1 MNRHE
6 NVVCKGCGEVDFAG
20 RCYRCLSCDDF
31 NMCADCYDNDFTS
44 PQHPFDHPVKCILTP
59 ADVEVYFGG
68 EYLNDPPQSYRCP
81 YCKEWGYNESTF
93 LEHVSAVHVGAS
105 TLLVSTMVT
114 LFERQQAARLFLE
127 DEQLT
132 VFTEA
137 AASRNTM
144 MNRSEGSL
152 DLFLEPLNPDGSY
165 QAERPVVPLTF
176 RLVKPGAVEVAPWM
190 VEGNA
195 ISDPNN
201 NTQGFGSNFL
211 IPETV
216 RRRSLLE
223 RARNRFNFDRP
234 PLPLPQQQQP
244 QQEQQQQPE
253 QPEQPGQPQQQQEQP
268 QQQQESNNPQP
279 EQQQQSPPSMFA
291 VSDIIRFNEPLPTS
305 RSSRPPA
312 FRGFNQFNN
321 PATASARM
329 LPFGSDNMRR
339 AFFPPSELIRNRAQR
354 HRTPRVRMDAFPSP
368 TGVRQVHLQRFRTD
382 TSQMPAVPTSPNNSG
397 GSMQRIV
404 EFNELAT
411 GVNDLITHNMLRTI
425 EEEGTQQQQ
434 QSAEELKLLEQQERE
449 RYLCFPFL
457 TASSPSCEEPEEQ
470 ILFLA
475 KRAEFVAQLLASVLC
490 EEQLELNV
498 PSPAPPAPNAVGP
511 TERTVCPMPPISK
524 LRNRSTSEY
533 AGAGDSQLDLKHT
546 TLHNTA
552 NI

>member
-6 NVVCKGCGEVDFAG
+6 NVVCKGCGEVNFTG
-20 RCYRCLSCDDF
+20 RCYRCLSCDNF
-31 NMCADCYDNDFTS
+31 NMCAGCYDNDFTS
-44 PQHPFDHPVKCILTP
+44 PQHLFDHPVKCVLTP

-81 YCKEWGYNESTF
+81 YCKQWGYNESTF

-137 AASRNTM
+137 AASRNIM
-144 MNRSEGSL
+144 MNYNEGSL
-152 DLFLEPLNPDGSY
+152 DLYLEPLNRNGSY
-165 QAERPVVPLTF
+165 QNERPLFPLTF
-176 RLVKPGAVEVAPWM
+176 RMIKPGAVEVAPWV

-195 ISDPNN
+195 IADPNN
-201 NTQGFGSNFL
+201 NHGFGSNFL
-211 IPETV
+211 IPDTM

-234 PLPLPQQQQP
+234 PLPLQQQQQQLQSNSQQLQQQQQQP
-244 QQEQQQQPE
+244 HAL
-253 QPEQPGQPQQQQEQP
+253 
-268 QQQQESNNPQP
+268 
-279 EQQQQSPPSMFA
+279 FA
-291 VSDIIRFNEPLPTS
+291 MPDIIRFNEPLPTS
-305 RSSRPPA
+305 RSSRPAA
-312 FRGFNQFNN
+312 FRGFPNQSTNQTN
-321 PATASARM
+321 ST
-329 LPFGSDNMRR
+329 LIPFGPDSMRR
-339 AFFPPSELIRNRAQR
+339 SFFPPSELIRNRAQR
-354 HRTPRVRMDAFPSP
+354 HRTPRVRMDAFPAP
-368 TGVRQVHLQRFRTD
+368 AGVRQVHLQRGRDETGHVPPMTTTTPNTD
-382 TSQMPAVPTSPNNSG
+382 

-404 EFNELAT
+404 EFNELSN
-411 GVNDLITHNMLRTI
+411 GVNELITHNMLRTI
-425 EEEGTQQQQ
+425 EEEDTQQQQ
-434 QSAEELKLLEQQERE
+434 QSTEEVKQLEQQERE

-457 TASSPSCEEPEEQ
+457 TTSSPSLYPPEEQ

-490 EEQLELNV
+490 EEELELNV
-498 PSPAPPAPNAVGP
+498 PSPALQAPPVVVPA
-511 TERTVCPMPPISK
+511 ERAEHPMLPVSK
-524 LRNRSTSEY
+524 LRNRSTSEF
-533 AGAGDSQLDLKHT
+533 AGAGDSELDLKHT